1 MGVGNLRSQDLSGE
15 RTLLLRRR
23 KINTAVWHAMCGLVA
38 IEVWLMRRHPE
49 MGNDVCFALEE
60 CL

>member
-1 MGVGNLRSQDLSGE
+1 MRSQDLSGE
-15 RTLLLRRR
+15 WTLLLRRR